1 MTVFRRIIV
10 AMNKGRVTAIIVL
23 MVLALGSLIAM
34 QAYWIRN
41 ALALREQQFNVSVSE
56 ALLNVAQEVEQK
68 EALELMMSNSWMQNN
83 VQMMSQG
90 MNVLYEGIAQS
101 DPSLQEYL
109 TGGIAEEPQSGADGI
124 MPEVDLNVDTIL
136 AIDSSCHV
144 IYQSTVNIQVNDSVR
159 TFTITHTDRDHL
171 EKQLTNN
178 KQKMASKMDQVNDL
192 FFKYFGLDR
201 NPNDRIKE
209 DEIVSLI
216 NEELKYRGINTKYE
230 YIVLSDYG
238 MPIIKSENY
247 IPEMLNSSHR
257 VMLFPNDLFS
267 DPSNLMVYFP
277 DQRKF
282 IISSLGFMSASS
294 IGLILVIS
302 LCFAYTIYVIF
313 RQKKLSDMKND
324 FINNMTHELK
334 TPVAT
339 ISLASEMLMDDRIQG
354 DQARLGR
361 FASVIHE
368 ENKRLGGQVEK
379 VLQMAVLDKGE
390 FKLNITQVNV
400 HEVVQKLCD
409 KFSLR
414 MEERGG
420 TCHLDLSASQPFI
433 DVDEVHFSNIIT
445 NLLDNAIK
453 YSSDAPD
460 VTITTRDAVG
470 GIKICVKDKGIGMN
484 REQQKRVFERFYR
497 VPTGNIHNVKGFGLG
512 LSYVKAMV
520 EAHGGDILLKSE
532 LHKGSSFEVFMPY
545 KASVEHN

>member
-1 MTVFRRIIV
+1 
-10 AMNKGRVTAIIVL
+10 MNKGKVTAIIVL

-68 EALELMMSNSWMQNN
+68 EAMDLMMSNAWQQNN

-90 MNVLYEGIAQS
+90 MSVLYEGLTQS
-101 DPSLQEYL
+101 DPALQNYL
-109 TGGIAEEPQSGADGI
+109 TGDITEVPQGGQDGLI
-124 MPEVDLNVDTIL
+124 PDVDLNVDTIL
-136 AIDSSCHV
+136 AVDSSCHI
-144 IYQSTVNIQVNDSVR
+144 IYKSTVNIQVNDSIR

-171 EKQLTNN
+171 EKQLTSN

-192 FFKYFGLDR
+192 FFRYFGLDR

-209 DEIVSLI
+209 DEIVAMI
-216 NEELKYRGINTKYE
+216 DQELGYRGINTKYE

-238 MPIIKSENY
+238 IPIIKSEDFV
-247 IPEMLNSSHR
+247 PEMLNNSHR

-267 DPSNLMVYFP
+267 DPSNLMVFFP

-282 IISSLGFMSASS
+282 ILSSLGVMSFSS

-302 LCFAYTIYVIF
+302 LCFAYTIYVIY
-313 RQKKLSDMKND
+313 RQRKLSDMKND

-339 ISLASEMLMDDRIQG
+339 ISLASEMLMDQRIQG

-390 FKLNITQVNV
+390 FKLNIANVDV

-414 MEERGG
+414 LDERGG
-420 TCHLDLSASQPFI
+420 ACHLNLQAAQSI
-433 DVDEVHFSNIIT
+433 IEVDEVHFSNIIT

-453 YSSDAPD
+453 YSADAPD
-460 VTITTRDAVG
+460 VTISTRDAVG
-470 GIKICVKDKGIGMN
+470 GIKICVSDKGIGMN

-520 EAHGGDILLKSE
+520 DAHGGDVTLKSE
-532 LHKGSSFEVFMPY
+532 LHKGSTFEVFMPY
-545 KASVEHN
+545 KASADHN

>member
-1 MTVFRRIIV
+1 M
-10 AMNKGRVTAIIVL
+10 
-23 MVLALGSLIAM
+23 ALGSLIAM
-34 QAYWIRN
+34 QAYWISN
-41 ALALREQQFNVSVSE
+41 ALYLREQQFNANVSE

-68 EALELMMSNSWMQNN
+68 EAMDLMMSNAWQQNN
-83 VQMMSQG
+83 MQMMSQG
-90 MNVLYEGIAQS
+90 MSVLYEGIAQS
-101 DPSLQEYL
+101 DPNLEEYL
-109 TGGIAEEPQSGADGI
+109 NGDIAEAPQAGKDGMI
-124 MPEVDLNVDTIL
+124 PEVDLNVDTIL
-136 AIDSSCHV
+136 AIDSSCNI
-144 IYQSTVNIQVNDSVR
+144 IYKSTVNIQVNDSVR
-159 TFTITHTDRDHL
+159 TFTITHTDRDGL
-171 EKQLTNN
+171 ERQLTSN

-192 FFKYFGLDR
+192 FFRYFGLDR
-201 NPNDRIKE
+201 NPNERIKE
-209 DEIVSLI
+209 DELVGMIDQ
-216 NEELKYRGINTKYE
+216 ELAYRGINTKYE
-230 YIVLSDYG
+230 YVVLNEYG
-238 MPIIKSENY
+238 MPVVKSQDF
-247 IPEMLNSSHR
+247 IPEMLNNSFR

-282 IISSLGFMSASS
+282 ILSSLGFMSLSS

-302 LCFAYTIYVIF
+302 LCFAYTIYVIY
-313 RQKKLSDMKND
+313 RQRKLSDMKND

-339 ISLASEMLMDDRIQG
+339 ISLASEMLMDQRIQG

-390 FKLNITQVNV
+390 FKLNIADVDV

-414 MEERGG
+414 LDERGG
-420 TCHLDLSASQPFI
+420 ACHLDLQASESVI
-433 DVDEVHFSNIIT
+433 EVDEVHFSNIIT

-453 YSSDAPD
+453 YSADAPD

-470 GIKICVKDKGIGMN
+470 GIKISVRDKGIGMN

-532 LHKGSSFEVFMPY
+532 LHKGSAFEVFMPY
-545 KASVEHN
+545 KTSVEHN